1 MDRDRE
7 ALEAALARLA
17 RGDDLTEATTDP
29 VLRARLEPLL
39 GAAAAV
45 HQLSEV
51 RPSPEASHRIRT
63 ALRQA
68 ASRST
73 QPAARYFSWRRPAVA
88 LAFAVALATLGTT
101 SVLASSQVLPDS
113 PLYTVRTIEEGAQ
126 VQLAG
131 STAQRA
137 TLHANFA
144 TARSDQLRQLGR
156 SHERLSSD
164 ALAVTLR
171 DIRDLM
177 QQANQEAHADRSAA
191 PAVNQAESQVGQQL
205 TDVQQQGTYSA
216 AENQAIGATI
226 QAVQAGQQ
234 GQSGTS
240 ADTTTNTGGTGTN
253 QP

>member
-17 RGDDLTEATTDP
+17 HGDSLTEAITDP

-51 RPSPEASHRIRT
+51 RPSPDASHRIRT

-68 ASRST
+68 VNQSS
-73 QPAARYFSWRRPAVA
+73 QPTTRYFSWRRPAVA

-101 SVLASSQVLPDS
+101 SVLASSQALPDS

-126 VQLAG
+126 VQFAG
-131 STAQRA
+131 STARRA

-144 TARSDQLRQLGR
+144 TARSGQLRQLAH

-164 ALAVTLR
+164 ALAATLR
-171 DIRDLM
+171 AIRDLM
-177 QQANQEAHADRSAA
+177 NQANQEAHADRSAA
-191 PAVNQAESQVGQQL
+191 AAVNQAEYQVGQQL
-205 TDVQQQGTYSA
+205 SDVQQQGTYSA

-234 GQSGTS
+234 GPSGTS
-240 ADTTTNTGGTGTN
+240 GDGSTTSTTGTN